1 MSNILRSFFESG
13 KYDKRVRPNYGG
25 TPVDVGITMQI
36 ISISTVSEVQM
47 VSSTSSSSS
56 SSQLVVSSF
65 RLVNV

>member
-1 MSNILRSFFESG
+1 MKGQNVSNILRSFFESG

-47 VSSTSSSSS
+47 VSGHCI
-56 SSQLVVSSF
+56 
-65 RLVNV
+65 NVGS